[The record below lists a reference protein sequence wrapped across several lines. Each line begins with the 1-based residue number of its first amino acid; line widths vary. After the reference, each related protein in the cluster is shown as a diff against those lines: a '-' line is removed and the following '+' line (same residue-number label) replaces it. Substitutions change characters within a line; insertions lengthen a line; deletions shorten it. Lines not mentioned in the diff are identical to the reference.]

1 METENINIPRLLAVL
16 PLFMER
22 PSQDLERVAQG
33 CAVHQWNRGDVL
45 FYFGS
50 PCEELHVVISGQV
63 KLFALSPSG
72 QEKVIEIMGPG
83 STFAEALV
91 FLNKPHILNA
101 QALSHLVTVSI
112 KKHILIGEIERDP
125 RFATRMLAGLSR
137 RLHSLVHDVKSCT
150 LKNGVQRVIGYLLSQ
165 QPIPPQQESQ
175 EQNKDTFTAVL
186 PVSKATIASRLSL
199 TPEYFSKML
208 HELED
213 EKLIVI
219 DKRNIHIV
227 SAQKLMHYG
236 LR

>member
-1 METENINIPRLLAVL
+1 METEHINIPRLLAVL
-16 PLFMER
+16 PLFMEL
-22 PSQDLERVAQG
+22 SAQDLERVAQG
-33 CAVHQWNRGDVL
+33 CSVHHWDRGDML
-45 FYFGS
+45 FYFGA
-50 PCEELHVVISGQV
+50 PCEEFHVVISGQI

-72 QEKVIEIMGPG
+72 QEKVIEIMGPS

-101 QALSHLVTVSI
+101 QALTNLVTLSI
-112 KKHILIGEIERDP
+112 KKHTLISEIERDP
-125 RFATRMLAGLSR
+125 RFAARMLAGLSR
-137 RLHSLVHDVKSCT
+137 RLHSLVHDVKACT

-165 QPIPPQQESQ
+165 QPIAPQAAPEGQSE
-175 EQNKDTFTAVL
+175 DTFTAVL

-199 TPEYFSKML
+199 TPEYFSKVL

-213 EKLIVI
+213 EELIVI

-227 SAQKLMHYG
+227 SAQKLMRYG